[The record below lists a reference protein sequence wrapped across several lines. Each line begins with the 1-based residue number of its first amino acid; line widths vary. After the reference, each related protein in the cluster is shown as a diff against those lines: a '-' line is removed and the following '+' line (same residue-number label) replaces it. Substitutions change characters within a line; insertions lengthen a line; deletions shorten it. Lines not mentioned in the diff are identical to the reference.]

1 MLKTKKYSLN
11 SNTILTNEVLNVY
24 INNFWNEM
32 FSPLIKSED
41 KHLLLL
47 CKVEFSDST
56 LGYRT
61 LGQLR
66 KVNFEDK
73 KLFVT

>member
-1 MLKTKKYSLN
+1 M
-11 SNTILTNEVLNVY
+11 LNVY
-24 INNFWNEM
+24 INNFWNEI

-41 KHLLLL
+41 KHLMVL

-61 LGQLR
+61 LDQLR
-66 KVNFEDK
+66 KVNFDDK
-73 KLFVT
+73 KLFIYLLN